1 MYKFMKNIFKVLFSN
16 IISLLSGVL
25 VGFLVPKMMGL
36 VGYANYKTYT
46 LYLTYIAL
54 LSLGLG
60 DGLYLRFSGID
71 KEELDINQIKY
82 YLHKYYIQLIL
93 IFIPV
98 FVISI
103 IAVPSEQKFI
113 CVALSVTILSSQ
125 ITAVHQNLSVITSRF
140 NEYSTRVIVKASLT
154 SIFVIILYLIYK
166 MQGREITYQVYIIGV
181 MIIDFL
187 LAFWYLYTY
196 KEFNFGKVD
205 RNYVTGESYL
215 HLLQLGFPLL
225 VSNMAG
231 SIFLNFDRQFVSI
244 LFEKEDYA
252 IYAFAYNMLTLI
264 TTMTS
269 AVSLVLFPALRKIK
283 NLDVKIGLNKYIKYF
298 NMIVALCLIVFFP
311 LCWIVNIFL
320 PKYRSSLEVFR
331 IVLPGLIFSSSVS
344 VILNNFYK
352 YENKVQRYFI
362 GTASAIVFSIILN
375 FAAYYIWGTY
385 LSISW
390 VSMIALIYWYVISY
404 LYFIKK
410 YKVPFAVNFLYIISI
425 SVAFYIITK
434 MIRNWIEAGIVY
446 LIVYIIITMLFNHNI
461 IIEMKNKVGYKED
474 RKSVV

>member
-16 IISLLSGVL
+16 IISLLSGIL

-71 KEELDINQIKY
+71 KEELDVNQIKY
-82 YLHKYYIQLIL
+82 YLHKYYLQLFL
-93 IFIPV
+93 IFLPA

-103 IAVPSEQKFI
+103 FVVPVEQKFI
-113 CVALSVTILSSQ
+113 CVALSFTILSSQ

-154 SIFVIILYLIYK
+154 SIFVIVLYLIYK
-166 MQGREITYQVYIIGV
+166 IQGAEITYQIYIIGV
-181 MIIDFL
+181 MFIDFL

-205 RNYVTGESYL
+205 RNYVLEESYW
-215 HLLQLGFPLL
+215 HLLRLGFPLL
-225 VSNMAG
+225 ISNMAG

-283 NLDVKIGLNKYIKYF
+283 NLDVKTGLNRYIKCF

-311 LCWIVNIFL
+311 LCWIVSIFL
-320 PKYRSSLEVFR
+320 PKYESSLEVFR

-362 GTASAIVFSIILN
+362 GTVSAIGFSVILN
-375 FAAYYIWGTY
+375 FAAYYMWGTY

-390 VSMIALIYWYVISY
+390 VSMIALIYWYFISY

-410 YKVPFAVNFLYIISI
+410 YKVPFTINFLYIISI
-425 SVAFYIITK
+425 SIAFYIITTV
-434 MIRNWIEAGIVY
+434 IENWVMASVMY
-446 LIVYIIITMLFNHNI
+446 LAAYIIITILFNYSVI
-461 IIEMKNKVGYKED
+461 MEMKNKIICKE
-474 RKSVV
+474 

>member
-1 MYKFMKNIFKVLFSN
+1 MHKFMRNIFKVLFSN

-71 KEELDINQIKY
+71 KEKLDVNQIKY
-82 YLHKYYIQLIL
+82 YLHKYYIQLLL
-93 IFIPV
+93 IFIPA

-103 IAVPSEQKFI
+103 FCVPSEQKFI
-113 CVALSVTILSSQ
+113 CVALSFTILSSQ
-125 ITAVHQNLSVITSRF
+125 VTAVHQNLSVITSRF

-166 MQGREITYQVYIIGV
+166 MQGVEITYQVYIIGV
-181 MIIDFL
+181 MLIDFL

-205 RNYVTGESYL
+205 RNYILGESYW

-225 VSNMAG
+225 ISNMAG
-231 SIFLNFDRQFVSI
+231 SIFLNFDRQFVSV
-244 LFEKEDYA
+244 LFGKEEYA

-269 AVSLVLFPALRKIK
+269 AVSLVLFPALRKMK
-283 NLDVKIGLNKYIKYF
+283 KLNVKTELNKYIKCF
-298 NMIVALCLIVFFP
+298 NMIVALCLVVFFP

-320 PKYRSSLEVFR
+320 PKYKSSLEVFR

-362 GTASAIVFSIILN
+362 GTASAIGFSVVLN
-375 FAAYYIWGTY
+375 FIAYYIWGTY

-404 LYFIKK
+404 FYFIKK
-410 YKVPFAVNFLYIISI
+410 YKVPFTINFLYIISI
-425 SVAFYIITK
+425 SIVFYTVTK
-434 MIRNWIEAGIVY
+434 MVRNWIAAGIIY
-446 LIVYIIITMLFNHNI
+446 LIIYSVITMLFNYSV
-461 IIEMKNKVGYKED
+461 IIEIKHKIIVKNN
-474 RKSVV
+474 

>member
-1 MYKFMKNIFKVLFSN
+1 MYKFMRNIFKVLFSN
-16 IISLLSGVL
+16 IISLLSGIL

-71 KEELDINQIKY
+71 KEELDVNQIKY
-82 YLHKYYIQLIL
+82 YLHRYYMQLFL

-98 FVISI
+98 FAISLFVI
-103 IAVPSEQKFI
+103 PSEQRFI
-113 CVALSVTILSSQ
+113 CVALSLTILSSQ

-154 SIFVIILYLIYK
+154 SIFVISLYLIYK
-166 MQGREITYQVYIIGV
+166 TQGTEITYQVYIIGV
-181 MIIDFL
+181 MLIDFL

-205 RNYVTGESYL
+205 RNHILGESYL

-225 VSNMAG
+225 ISNMAG
-231 SIFLNFDRQFVSI
+231 SIFLNFDRQFVSV

-283 NLDVKIGLNKYIKYF
+283 NLDVKDGLNRYIKYF

-311 LCWIVNIFL
+311 LCWIVSVFL
-320 PKYRSSLEVFR
+320 PKYELSLEVFR

-352 YENKVQRYFI
+352 YENKVQRYFW
-362 GTASAIVFSIILN
+362 GTVSAIMFSIILN
-375 FAAYYIWGTY
+375 FVAYHIWGTY

-390 VSMIALIYWYVISY
+390 VSMIALIYWYIVSY

-410 YKVPFAVNFLYIISI
+410 YKVPFVSNFIYIISTSI
-425 SVAFYIITK
+425 AFYVITK
-434 MIRNWIEAGIVY
+434 RIGNWIIAGAVY
-446 LIVYIIITMLFNHNI
+446 LVAYIIITVFFNYNML
-461 IIEMKNKVGYKED
+461 IEIKNKVIYK
-474 RKSVV
+474 K